1 MLTHTPTA
9 TLHRYDWMPPGEWVP
24 VYRDAKGGDWCV
36 LFGAP
41 VPADYMRSIGEDC
54 CMPPVQP
61 PGMYTPEPRGDAL
74 PEPWLRTRLRE
85 RSTTH

>member
-1 MLTHTPTA
+1 MLTHTPAA

-41 VPADYMRSIGEDC
+41 VP
-54 CMPPVQP
+54 
-61 PGMYTPEPRGDAL
+61 
-74 PEPWLRTRLRE
+74 RE
-85 RSTTH
+85 GLA